1 MKPVIQITEQSERL
15 SGTTAITVGK
25 FDGVHMGHRK
35 LLEAV
40 CAEKEQG
47 HLACVL
53 SFLPKLEDGRNIIY
67 TKEEQRIL
75 CEEIGADILAEYT
88 LDATM
93 RELSP
98 ERFIKEILCEKLNA
112 KVVVTGEDFRFGKDR
127 TGDVALLQKLAVKYG
142 FKTICVPKVETEGNR
157 ISSTRIRELLSVG
170 KIEEAN
176 GILGQPY
183 FVYGE
188 VKSGKQ
194 LGRTIGFPTINVLP
208 PAEKL
213 LPAYGVYVTR
223 TKVGDAWHSGITN
236 VGSRPT
242 VDDHRNVSV
251 ETYLIDFD
259 GDLYGQYVKTEFLRF
274 LRPEQKFESVEAL
287 KQAIQKDIKES
298 FAKQGKVW

>member
-15 SGTTAITVGK
+15 SGTTAVTVGK

-40 CAEKEQG
+40 CAGKEQG

-53 SFLPKLEDGRNIIY
+53 SFLPKPEDGRNIIY

-88 LDATM
+88 LDVTM

-98 ERFIKEILCEKLNA
+98 ERFVKEILCEKLNA

-127 TGDVALLQKLAVKYG
+127 AGDVALLQKLAAKYG
-142 FKTICVPKVETEGNR
+142 FKTVCVPKVETEGDR
-157 ISSTRIRELLSVG
+157 ISSTRIRELLSAG

-183 FVYGE
+183 FVYGKVE
-188 VKSGKQ
+188 YGKQ

-213 LPAYGVYVTR
+213 LPAYGVYMTR
-223 TKVGDAWHSGITN
+223 TKVGDTWYSGITN

-242 VDDHRNVSV
+242 VEDYKNVSV
-251 ETYLIDFD
+251 ETYLMDFD
-259 GDLYGQYVKTEFLRF
+259 GDIYGQYVKIEFLRF
-274 LRPEQKFESVEAL
+274 LRSEQKFESVEAL

-298 FAKQGKVW
+298 FAKQGKV